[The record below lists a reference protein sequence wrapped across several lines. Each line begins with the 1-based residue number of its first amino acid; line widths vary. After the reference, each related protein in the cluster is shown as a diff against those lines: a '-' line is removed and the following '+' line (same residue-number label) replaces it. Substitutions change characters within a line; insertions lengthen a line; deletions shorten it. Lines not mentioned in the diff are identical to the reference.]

1 MNIRDIARLAGV
13 TPGTVSKVLNNYPDI
28 STATRQHVLQIIA
41 ENQYDPKANV
51 KNAKAA
57 PESTRICLV
66 VEAVYNEVYEWMER
80 NLSKDFH
87 NAGYCIAGF
96 HDNFYIQD
104 KQEKFNE
111 LLAYLE
117 WDKISSLLYLGGNYA
132 QLGLQQLGRLPC
144 PTVFINTVLPLGG
157 EGSLY
162 SSLQTNHYP
171 CAQAQMQMLVDAG
184 HRDIATVI
192 SSPNDISIYGL
203 RQQAYRT
210 VLTEAGLRHN
220 LDYFLECRYMP
231 DRTYQQLKALL
242 EQHPEITAV
251 CCQADIMLPGVLRA
265 IRDVQRTP
273 GEDVAVVSF
282 DGLETTAYSIPSV
295 TTFAQPYKEMT
306 DYAQQLM
313 IGLLK
318 GDREH
323 QCITFNSKFIQ
334 RESF

>member
-1 MNIRDIARLAGV
+1 MTRMIR
-13 TPGTVSKVLNNYPDI
+13 T
-28 STATRQHVLQIIA
+28 
-41 ENQYDPKANV
+41 
-51 KNAKAA
+51 
-57 PESTRICLV
+57 
-66 VEAVYNEVYEWMER
+66 YEECR
-80 NLSKDFH
+80 CF
-87 NAGYCIAGF
+87 AAGF
-96 HDNFYIQD
+96 QGDPHFSAPMLCSEEQVRCNLIKSIENPDRHCVFGVYQGTQMIGLFAFLVPAGENYIEMLVGLSR
-104 KQEKFNE
+104 EKEAYTEMF
-111 LLAYLE
+111 AYLE
-117 WDKISSLLYLGGNYA
+117 
-132 QLGLQQLGRLPC
+132 Q
-144 PTVFINTVLPLGG
+144 
-157 EGSLY
+157 
-162 SSLQTNHYP
+162 HYP
-171 CAQAQMQMLVDAG
+171 G
-184 HRDIATVI
+184 
-192 SSPNDISIYGL
+192 YGADFVFNSGNSL
-203 RQQAYRT
+203 
-210 VLTEAGLRHN
+210 
-220 LDYFLECRYMP
+220 
-231 DRTYQQLKALL
+231 LKALL

>member
-28 STATRQHVLQIIA
+28 STATRQHVLQIIT

-117 WDKISSLLYLGGNYA
+117 RDKISGLLYLGGNYA

-184 HRDIATVI
+184 HRDIATVF

-282 DGLETTAYSIPSV
+282 DGLETTAYSI
-295 TTFAQPYKEMT
+295 Q
-306 DYAQQLM
+306 
-313 IGLLK
+313 IGRASC
-318 GDREH
+318 RE
-323 QCITFNSKFIQ
+323 
-334 RESF
+334 RV

>member
-28 STATRQHVLQIIA
+28 SAATRQHVLKIIT
-41 ENQYDPKANV
+41 ENQYDPKANA
-51 KNAKAA
+51 KGAKAA

-66 VEAVYNEVYEWMER
+66 VEAVYNEVYEWIER
-80 NLSKDFH
+80 NLSKDLH
-87 NAGYCIAGF
+87 NAGYCVAGF
-96 HDNFYIQD
+96 HDNFYIQE

-111 LLAYLE
+111 LLSYLE
-117 WDKISSLLYLGGNYA
+117 RDKISGLVYLGGNYA
-132 QLGLQQLGRLPC
+132 QLGLQQLKRLPC
-144 PTVFINTVLPLGG
+144 PAVFINTVLPQGG
-157 EGSLY
+157 EGVLY
-162 SSLQTNHYP
+162 SSLLTNHYT
-171 CAQAQMQMLVDAG
+171 CAEAQMRMLVEGG
-184 HRDIATVI
+184 HQDIATVI

-210 VLTEAGLRHN
+210 VLTEAGLLHN
-220 LDYFLECRYMP
+220 LHYFLECRYMP
-231 DRTYQQLKALL
+231 DRAYQQLKALL

-265 IRDVQRTP
+265 IQDVHRVP
-273 GEDVAVVSF
+273 GKDVAIISF
-282 DGLETTAYSIPSV
+282 DGLESSAYSIPSV

-306 DYAQQLM
+306 DYAQQLI

-318 GDREH
+318 GEREH
-323 QCITFNSKFIQ
+323 QCITFNSKYIK

>member
-1 MNIRDIARLAGV
+1 
-13 TPGTVSKVLNNYPDI
+13 
-28 STATRQHVLQIIA
+28 
-41 ENQYDPKANV
+41 
-51 KNAKAA
+51 
-57 PESTRICLV
+57 
-66 VEAVYNEVYEWMER
+66 
-80 NLSKDFH
+80 
-87 NAGYCIAGF
+87 
-96 HDNFYIQD
+96 
-104 KQEKFNE
+104 
-111 LLAYLE
+111 
-117 WDKISSLLYLGGNYA
+117 
-132 QLGLQQLGRLPC
+132 
-144 PTVFINTVLPLGG
+144 
-157 EGSLY
+157 
-162 SSLQTNHYP
+162 
-171 CAQAQMQMLVDAG
+171 MQMLIDAG

-210 VLTEAGLRHN
+210 VLAEAGLRHN